1 MALIPLKIPPGFY
14 RNGTA
19 YETKGRWRSGN
30 LVRFSEGRLR
40 PIGGWTRLSNTR
52 VLKPD
57 GATPDPIRGL
67 HSWRSEEGIRYLGV
81 GSVNS
86 LRIFEGVEDNDADTL
101 PEIYNVT
108 PTGILSTDSTCD
120 TTSGSVTVTVDSST
134 NIKPGMAVS
143 GSGVPEGATVDTV
156 PNSTSFTLSAS
167 ATATATDVTLTL
179 GQPDFQISGLGY
191 GALNYGDDYYGTP
204 RFPNP
209 DDIFAPVWSLD
220 NKGDDLVGVHTGD
233 GKLYRWEQ
241 ANGLSAVAVQV
252 TDSGSQL
259 SGLKGVL
266 VTPERHLMVLA
277 PAGNV
282 RKIRFAT
289 QDGGFSSADWTPSTT
304 NTARAIELQTT
315 GEIVGA
321 RKTRYGVLIF
331 TTTDVFRLDYIGP
344 PYVYSAVRIAEG
356 IGPAGPNS
364 IAGSGDFLGWIS
376 RGRMWSYSGGYIK
389 ELQCDVADYVFSDI
403 NLDIAGLIYGGD
415 NPDFGEL
422 WWFYPTS
429 GDETPTRYLVYSYR
443 ENHWVTGDL
452 KRSAWQAS
460 GTMDSPVA
468 SGTDGYLYKHELGL
482 DPVIGLSRSVGVTP
496 PSTDEALGTSNRPL
510 VKSVK
515 VSDYSGIADELHPVY
530 AETGAIEIGNGQ
542 NRMKVRQI
550 VTDTEAGDNAVRLK
564 FQTADNP
571 DTTASMRGPFAL
583 DNDGFVDTRF
593 NGRQIQFRVE
603 GPFDTDWRVGET
615 RVEGSPGG
623 TR

>member
-1 MALIPLKIPPGFY
+1 MALIPLAIPPGFF

-19 YETKGRWRSGN
+19 YQAKNRWRTGN

-40 PIGGWTRLSNTR
+40 PIGGWTRLSNTQ

-67 HSWRSEEGIRYLGV
+67 HSWRSEEGIQYLAV

-86 LRIFEGVEDNDADTL
+86 LRIWEGVEDNDNDTL
-101 PEIYNVT
+101 PDIYNVT
-108 PTGILSTDSTCD
+108 PSGFLVTDNTCD
-120 TTSGSVTVTVDSST
+120 TTSGAISITMDSTTS
-134 NIKPGMAVS
+134 IRPGMAVS
-143 GSGVPEGATVDTV
+143 GAGVPNGSTVKEIT
-156 PNSTSFTLSAS
+156 NSTTFTISNS
-167 ATATATDVTLTL
+167 ATATASNVTLTF
-179 GQPDFQISGLGY
+179 GKPDFQISGLGF
-191 GALNYGDDYYGTP
+191 GALNFGDDYYGTP

-233 GKLYRWEQ
+233 GKLYRWNQ
-241 ANGLSAVAVQV
+241 ANGLNTVAVQI
-252 TDSGSQL
+252 TDSASQL
-259 SGLKGVL
+259 TNLRGVI
-266 VTPERHLMVLA
+266 VTPERHVMVLA

-289 QDGGFSSADWTPSTT
+289 QDGGFSSADWTPTTT

-376 RGRMWSYSGGYIK
+376 RGRMWSYTGGYIK

-403 NLDIAGLIYGGD
+403 NLDIEGLIYGGD

-422 WWFYPTS
+422 WWFYPKS
-429 GDETPTRYLVYSYR
+429 GDETPTRYLAYSYR
-443 ENHWVTGDL
+443 ENHWITGDL

-460 GTMDSPVA
+460 GTLDSPVA

-482 DPVIGLSRSVGVTP
+482 DPDIGLTRSVGITA
-496 PSTDEALGTSNRPL
+496 PSTDDQVSASNRPL
-510 VKSVK
+510 VRSVK
-515 VSDYSGIADELHPVY
+515 TSDFSGIADELHPVF
-530 AETGAIEIGNGQ
+530 AETGAIEIQSGQ

-550 VTDTEAGDNAVRLK
+550 ITDTDADENAVRLK
-564 FQTADNP
+564 FKTGDNP
-571 DTTASMRGPFAL
+571 DTEGTMRGPFPL
-583 DNDGFVDTRF
+583 ESDGYVDTRI
-593 NGRQIQFRVE
+593 NGRQIQLRVE
-603 GPFDTDWRVGET
+603 GPFDTDWRVGDT
-615 RVEGSPGG
+615 RVEASPGG

>member
-1 MALIPLKIPPGFY
+1 MALIPLAIPPGFF

-19 YETKGRWRSGN
+19 YQAKNRWRTGN

-57 GATPDPIRGL
+57 GATPDPVRGL
-67 HSWRSEEGIRYLGV
+67 HSWRSEEGIQYLAV

-86 LRIFEGVEDNDADTL
+86 LRIWEGVEDNDNDTL
-101 PEIYNVT
+101 PNIYNVT
-108 PTGILSTDSTCD
+108 PSGFLVTDNTCD
-120 TTSGSVTVTVDSST
+120 TTSGSISITMDSTSS
-134 NIKPGMAVS
+134 IRPGMAVS
-143 GSGVPEGATVDTV
+143 GAGVPTGSTVKEIT
-156 PNSTSFTLSAS
+156 NSTTFTISNS
-167 ATATATDVTLTL
+167 ATATASNVTLTF
-179 GQPDFQISGLGY
+179 GKPDFQISGLGF
-191 GALNYGDDYYGTP
+191 GALNFGDDYFGTP

-233 GKLYRWEQ
+233 GKLYRWDQ
-241 ANGLSAVAVQV
+241 ANGLNTVAVQI
-252 TDSGSQL
+252 TDSSSQL
-259 SGLKGVL
+259 TNLRGVI
-266 VTPERHLMVLA
+266 VTPERHVMVLA

-289 QDGGFSSADWTPSTT
+289 QDGGFSPSDWTPTTT

-376 RGRMWSYSGGYIK
+376 RGRMWSYTGGYIK

-403 NLDIAGLIYGGD
+403 NLDIEGLIYGGD

-422 WWFYPTS
+422 WWFYPKS
-429 GDETPTRYLVYSYR
+429 GDETPTRYLAYSYR
-443 ENHWVTGDL
+443 ENHWITGDL

-460 GTMDSPVA
+460 GTLDSPVA

-482 DPVIGLSRSVGVTP
+482 DPDIGLTRSVGITA
-496 PSTDEALGTSNRPL
+496 PSTDDQVSASNRPL
-510 VKSVK
+510 VRSVK
-515 VSDYSGIADELHPVY
+515 TSDFSGIADELHPVF
-530 AETGAIEIGNGQ
+530 AETGAIEIQSGQ

-550 VTDTEAGDNAVRLK
+550 ITDTDADENAVRLK
-564 FQTADNP
+564 FKTGDNP
-571 DTTASMRGPFAL
+571 DTEGKMRGPFPL
-583 DNDGFVDTRF
+583 ESDGYVDTRI
-593 NGRQIQFRVE
+593 NGRQIQLRVE
-603 GPFDTDWRVGET
+603 GPFDTDWRVGDT
-615 RVEGSPGG
+615 RVEASPGG